1 MLDNYLEYFVLY
13 CISGFVNDWILLDFE
28 KWDENKSGFDS
39 LFEKYMYLII
49 KKLKQNELSIFYLL
63 IGSLCKI

>member
-13 CISGFVNDWILLDFE
+13 CISGFVNDWVLLDFE

-39 LFEKYMYLII
+39 LFEKYMNIMII
-49 KKLKQNELSIFYLL
+49 KLKEI
-63 IGSLCKI
+63 

>member
-13 CISGFVNDWILLDFE
+13 CISGFVNYWILLDFE

-39 LFEKYMYLII
+39 LFEKYMNIMI
-49 KKLKQNELSIFYLL
+49 KKLKEI
-63 IGSLCKI
+63 

>member
-13 CISGFVNDWILLDFE
+13 CISGFVNDWVLLDFE

-39 LFEKYMYLII
+39 LFEKYLNIMI
-49 KKLKQNELSIFYLL
+49 KKLRDLNKYFLFVYI
-63 IGSLCKI
+63 KIM